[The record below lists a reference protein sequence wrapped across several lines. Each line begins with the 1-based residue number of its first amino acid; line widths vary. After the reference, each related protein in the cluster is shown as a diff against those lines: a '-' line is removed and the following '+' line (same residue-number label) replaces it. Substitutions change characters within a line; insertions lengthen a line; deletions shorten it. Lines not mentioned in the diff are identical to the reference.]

1 MVKYRGDREASRSKG
16 RKYDRDPG
24 ETRPWFC
31 RSCGTGEQGASIPV
45 GWYRLDRKIFA
56 EGEPGS
62 PPYLRLGLYCSIACV
77 NDQTPRLHGIEAE
90 VDRGELDPAGFDAI
104 TRRAR

>member
-1 MVKYRGDREASRSKG
+1 MAKYRGDRKASHSKG

-24 ETRPWFC
+24 ETRLWFC
-31 RSCGTGEQGASIPV
+31 RSCGTKERTGELPL
-45 GWYRLDRKIFA
+45 GWYRLERKTFQES
-56 EGEPGS
+56 EGRS
-62 PPYLRLGLYCSIACV
+62 PWLRLGLYCSIACI
-77 NDQTPRLHGIEAE
+77 NDQTPRLRGIEAE